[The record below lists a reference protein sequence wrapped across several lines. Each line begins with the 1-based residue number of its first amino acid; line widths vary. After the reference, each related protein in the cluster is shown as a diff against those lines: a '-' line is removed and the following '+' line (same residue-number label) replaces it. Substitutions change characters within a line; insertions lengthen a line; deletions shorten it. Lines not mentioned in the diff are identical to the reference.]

1 MDQKVGIEKLCLV
14 PKVSGNPGGPAPNLA
29 FCVRNQTLTPGFEWH
44 YNAPMPGAQPE
55 PPSPKVIRHRLQAIY
70 ERITRSDAATL
81 WDEAATLVE
90 TLPPGSRARRKVQW
104 LMDAIK
110 EKAKALR

>member
-1 MDQKVGIEKLCLV
+1 MVQRERTSSSRGD
-14 PKVSGNPGGPAPNLA
+14 
-29 FCVRNQTLTPGFEWH
+29 
-44 YNAPMPGAQPE
+44 
-55 PPSPKVIRHRLQAIY
+55 IRRRLQGIY
-70 ERITRSDAATL
+70 DRMTRADAAAL

-90 TLPPGSRARRKVQW
+90 TLPLGSRARREVQW